1 MLRLI
6 KLLQTAANSSSSSC
20 RMQPLCAML
29 CLGFAPVSHTEANT
43 AVQHWSTVRDTEP
56 AQLKALSLT
65 LQHTFAKRCVTVRRT
80 AAPGCNTTT
89 AAAAVALSAAGSSHF
104 GSSSSS
110 SSSSVNICVVS
121 VNSRAAVLPTVLS
134 AYVQQGRLPQPQEV
148 LLCTEHTTQED
159 VALLLR
165 RCVRAATTG
174 AISAHT
180 AAVHGPD
187 SEGGYEETKECEPPT
202 TTDSSSV
209 NTSSNSRS
217 NANSSQYESL
227 FCIADA
233 QALSYSAQVA
243 LVRSVQAAI
252 TDTDAALGGR
262 GATLLIV
269 SEPKQVVLSM
279 LSAHAVE
286 LLPLSREVL
295 AAACGP
301 ALLASCCGAD
311 SRAVLSEINGGG
323 KSHRI
328 MQLVGQW
335 QSQQQQ
341 QQQRC
346 ITYHRVP
353 LREEASAASLV
364 AALAAAQA
372 ESAAVAAVD
381 AGSSRSSSSSGSAG
395 MAVHLDIGHVVPE
408 NAATLL
414 FQLVVLGVLR
424 DPVTSAVYSLYA
436 TDATAAG
443 ASQCTLLLEVPNSEG
458 NAVAAA
464 LAPVCSLLPTE
475 VLKVTAAALSRQRPE
490 RSLLNPTTVKLQTD
504 AELHRACAW
513 LRAAAQPQLDP
524 LFESYT
530 AAAIPRADRFA
541 LLLEHVCT
549 AQGPCQQPSWSL
561 LCTLARHLS
570 VQFAAMEGYALLQD
584 VALQG
589 LPVLEEFR
597 LAFARLLIATGKAFT
612 LRALRQSESAA
623 LRSDAPWTTTATSTA
638 DATASGSHSEAAAAA
653 AAAVVQ
659 RFKGIAAWDDTDHP
673 LVLFKQALPEPYGD
687 GQVSIIVTLPAP
699 LLRSTPALCYKHMLV
714 VLL

>member
-6 KLLQTAANSSSSSC
+6 KLLQTAANSSSSSSSKL
-20 RMQPLCAML
+20 QPLCAML
-29 CLGFAPVSHTEANT
+29 CLGFAPVSTTEAST
-43 AVQHWSTVRDTEP
+43 AVQHWRAVRDTGP
-56 AQLKALSLT
+56 SQLKALSLT
-65 LQHTFAKRCVTVRRT
+65 LQHTFAERCVTVRRT
-80 AAPGCNTTT
+80 AAAGSHTTG
-89 AAAAVALSAAGSSHF
+89 AAAAVALSAASSGNS
-104 GSSSSS
+104 GSSSSC
-110 SSSSVNICVVS
+110 VNICVVS
-121 VNSRAAVLPTVLS
+121 VSSRAAVLPTVLS

-165 RCVRAATTG
+165 RCVRAATAGTV
-174 AISAHT
+174 SAQA

-202 TTDSSSV
+202 TNSSSA
-209 NTSSNSRS
+209 NTCSNSS
-217 NANSSQYESL
+217 SSADSSQYESL

-243 LVRSVQAAI
+243 LVRAVQTAVADTAA
-252 TDTDAALGGR
+252 AVGGQ

-286 LLPLSREVL
+286 LQPLSRELL

-301 ALLASCCGAD
+301 ALLASCCGAN

-335 QSQQQQ
+335 QAQQQQ
-341 QQQRC
+341 QHQQEQQQF
-346 ITYHRVP
+346 TYHRIP

-364 AALAAAQA
+364 AALTAAQL
-372 ESAAVAAVD
+372 ESAAVAA
-381 AGSSRSSSSSGSAG
+381 AGRSSSSGNGS
-395 MAVHLDIGHVVPE
+395 MAVHLDIGHVVLD

-414 FQLVVLGVLR
+414 FQLLVLGVLR

-436 TDATAAG
+436 TDVTTA

-464 LAPVCSLLPTE
+464 LAAVCSLLPTE
-475 VLKVTAAALSRQRPE
+475 VLQVTAAALSEQRPE
-490 RSLLNPTTVKLQTD
+490 RSLHCPTTVKLQVD
-504 AELHRACAW
+504 AELHRACVW
-513 LRAAAQPQLDP
+513 LRAATQPALAP
-524 LFESYT
+524 AFESCT
-530 AAAIPRADRFA
+530 AAAMPGADSFA
-541 LLLEHVCT
+541 LLVQHVCG
-549 AQGPCQQPSWSL
+549 AAHGPCQQPSWSL
-561 LCTLARHLS
+561 LCTLARHLA
-570 VQFAAMEGYALLQD
+570 VQFAAMECYLLLQD

-589 LPVLEEFR
+589 MPGLESFR

-612 LRALRQSESAA
+612 LRALPQSEGTAVK
-623 LRSDAPWTTTATSTA
+623 SDAPW
-638 DATASGSHSEAAAAA
+638 AAAASITVSGSGSDSGSGSGSQSEA

-659 RFKGIAAWDDTDHP
+659 RFKRIAAWEDSDHP
-673 LVLFKQALPEPYGD
+673 LVLFKQGLPFPYGD
-687 GQVSIIVTLPAP
+687 GEVSTLYAYTLYYTLIYHAVMRATVDFCQVL
-699 LLRSTPALCYKHMLV
+699 
-714 VLL
+714 